1 MAAKEAS
8 LIMASNQ
15 HPSRLDPRPNELI
28 DRSKTIEFEF
38 NGRPIQAY
46 AGDTIGSALY
56 ASGVRIFSRSF
67 KFHRV
72 RGLLCVTGNCPN
84 CLMTVDGIPNIRA
97 CVQRVEAGM
106 QVKGQNAWPGLERDL
121 FSIIDRFRWAMPIG
135 FYYKGL
141 YRPRALWNLSSSIIR
156 RMAGL
161 GSVDSSAKHRSTN
174 LHLYTHT
181 GVAVIGGGIA
191 GMSAALEAARAGAR
205 VTLIDDQP
213 TLGGAL
219 HHGTPRELQGEGG
232 ESLVEQ
238 IHGEKRIEVISDA
251 TVFGLYEGDL
261 LGVRARDKL
270 VHLRAQE
277 VIIAAGTQETPL
289 TFERNDLSGVMLS
302 TGIRRLVNLYGVRPG
317 NTALIVT
324 TNDEAYYAA
333 LDLLEAGMRI
343 AAIAD
348 TRPEFRRDLG
358 PAATLRSNGV
368 LILPNYAMV
377 RAEGTRTV
385 IGGVVA
391 EIGRG
396 GEVTRNERQFDCDII
411 AMSGGFRPSTTPLH
425 QVNAGFA
432 YSEEM
437 DEYVPVRLSKSVQA
451 AGRVTGI
458 YDPAIS
464 ALQGKAAGLAAVRS
478 LGISQDESRMSALE
492 RSLTEETTRY
502 RTRAQAAA
510 APIDPSSGPRQF
522 VCYCEDILL
531 KDIVRG
537 VSEGFEDVQMLKRYS
552 TATMGPCQG
561 KMCHKRFTEIL
572 AKETGRSLQE
582 VGSTTTRPPVRP
594 LTLEELAGPM
604 YLPFKR
610 TPIHHRHVQAN
621 ALMVETAGWQRP
633 HNYGDPQAEAATV
646 RQRVGII
653 DIGTLGKLDIRGND
667 AAEILD
673 FVYTRPFSDLRIGRV
688 RYGILTADNGTIM
701 DDGTV
706 ARLARNRYYATTA
719 TSNVEM
725 VEQWFKWWMAD
736 RDMCAHITNITSGY
750 SVINVAGPNAR
761 DTLSKLTDIDLSP
774 RKFRYMT
781 VREGDVAGV
790 PSMLL
795 KVGFVGELGWEVHC
809 PAEYGEHMW
818 DALLEAGAEF
828 GITPFGLEAQRIL
841 RLEKM
846 HIIPSQDTDVLTTP
860 LDIGA
865 DWAVKFGRGE
875 FVGAGG
881 LRIASERGARDRL
894 VGFVMQ
900 DDAVPHDG
908 DAVVDDSN
916 WPIGCVTSS
925 RLSPT
930 IHKGFGLVRV
940 PAAYANEGE
949 SIRIWSE
956 GRPHEA
962 VVTLRPI
969 YDPDGARMRA

>member
-1 MAAKEAS
+1 
-8 LIMASNQ
+8 MASIQ

-46 AGDTIGSALY
+46 AGDTLGSALY

-67 KFHRV
+67 KFHRA
-72 RGLLCVTGNCPN
+72 RGLMCVTGNCPN

-97 CVQRVEAGM
+97 CVQRVEEGM
-106 QVKGQNAWPGLERDL
+106 RVKGQNAWPGLERDL
-121 FSIIDRFRWAMPIG
+121 LSIIDRFRWALPIG

-141 YRPRALWNLSSSIIR
+141 YRPRLLWNLSSSIIR

-161 GSVDSSAKHRSTN
+161 GTVDSSAKHRSTN

-191 GMSAALEAARAGAR
+191 GMNAALEAARAGAR

-213 TLGGAL
+213 NLGRSL
-219 HHGTPRELQGEGG
+219 HHGTPREPQGEDA

-238 IHGEKRIEVISDA
+238 IRSEKRIEVISDA

-261 LGVRARDKL
+261 LGIRVRDIRRGRL
-270 VHLRAQE
+270 LHLRAQE
-277 VIIAAGTQETPL
+277 VIIAAGTQEVPL

-302 TGIRRLVNLYGVRPG
+302 TAARRLVNLYAVKPG
-317 NTALIVT
+317 NTALVAT

-333 LDLLEAGMRI
+333 LDMLGAGMRI

-348 TRPEFRRDLG
+348 TRPEFRRDLE
-358 PAATLRSNGV
+358 PAAALRANGV
-368 LILPNYAMV
+368 LILPNYAIA

-385 IGGVVA
+385 IGGIVA
-391 EIGRG
+391 EIGRD

-411 AMSGGFRPSTTPLH
+411 AMSGGFHPSTTPLH
-425 QVNAGFA
+425 QVDTGFA
-432 YSEEM
+432 HSTEL
-437 DEYVPVRLSKSVQA
+437 DEYVPVRLSESVQA

-464 ALQGKAAGLAAVRS
+464 ALQGKAAGLTAARS
-478 LGISQDESRMSALE
+478 LGSLEDESRLSALE
-492 RSLTEETTRY
+492 RSLAEETARY
-502 RTRAQAAA
+502 RKRVQSAA
-510 APIDPSSGPRQF
+510 APIDPASGPRQF
-522 VCYCEDILL
+522 VCFCEDILV
-531 KDIVRG
+531 KDIGRG

-561 KMCHKRFTEIL
+561 KMCHKRFAEVL
-572 AKETGRSLQE
+572 SKETGRSLQE

-621 ALMVETAGWQRP
+621 ASIVETAGWQRP
-633 HNYGDPQAEAATV
+633 YSYGDPQAEAAAV

-653 DIGTLGKLDIRGND
+653 DIGTLGKIDIQGGD
-667 AAEILD
+667 AGEILD
-673 FVYTRPFSDLRIGRV
+673 FVYTRRFSDLRPGRV

-706 ARLARNRYYATTA
+706 ARLSKNRYYITTA

-736 RDMCAHITNITSGY
+736 REMCAHITNITSGY
-750 SVINVAGPNAR
+750 SVINLAGPNAR
-761 DTLSKLTDIDLSP
+761 DTLSKLTDIDLTP
-774 RKFRYMT
+774 QKFRYMT

-809 PAEYGEHMW
+809 PAQYGEHMW

-828 GITPFGLEAQRIL
+828 DISPFGLEAQRIL

-860 LDIGA
+860 FDIGA
-865 DWAVKFGRGE
+865 DWAVKFDRGE

-881 LRIASERGARDRL
+881 LRIASERGSRDRL

-908 DAVVDDSN
+908 DAVVDDN
-916 WPIGCVTSS
+916 DWPIGCVTSS

-940 PAAYANEGE
+940 PTEYAAEGE

-956 GRPHEA
+956 GRAHNA
-962 VVTLRPI
+962 AVTLRPV
-969 YDPDGARMRA
+969 YDPDGEKIRA